1 MNMSPKVTEVELSK
15 ELQDLLDTLPDK
27 KLGPK
32 RAEWTPDQDA
42 LLLAGWN
49 TKSRRSLAK
58 IVGFC
63 EGVCRKR
70 YNKLMEET

>member
-1 MNMSPKVTEVELSK
+1 MNMSPKVTEVALSK

-27 KLGPK
+27 KPGPPK
-32 RAEWTPDQDA
+32 AVWTDDQDA